1 MGARRGRVPMG
12 VALALLVFLAPCGG
26 CYNHTDVKAFLAN
39 PPRPVAIAEYR
50 VYPPDQLLI
59 SSDNMQEFKAEL
71 GKRGMLI
78 DVKPDGKINLPLLG
92 EVYVAG
98 KTLKEIEKEI
108 LKAASAYYSEATCD
122 LDILQYNSQKYYV
135 FGQVNNPGPKAWSGR
150 DSVIDALAISQP
162 TEMAWVERIVIVR
175 AETPNVGGYERKESK
190 QYVYTGVNPDRRG
203 HPRKRMVVNMM
214 AMIRSGDMSG
224 NILLHPGDV
233 VYVQPTPMARM
244 GIFFRQ
250 IGFPLREASTTVRS
264 WREIS
269 DPSYN
274 NGVWSNSGSESGR

>member
-1 MGARRGRVPMG
+1 MA
-12 VALALLVFLAPCGG
+12 ALALLFVLLCCGG
-26 CYNHTDVKAFLAN
+26 CYNHTDVNAFLAN

-59 SSDNMQEFKAEL
+59 SSDNMHEFKAEL
-71 GKRGMLI
+71 GKRGMII
-78 DVKPDGKINLPLLG
+78 DVKPDGKVNLPLLG

-108 LKAASAYYSEATCD
+108 LKAASVYYSEATCD

-135 FGQVNNPGPKAWSGR
+135 FGQVNSPGPKAWSGR
-150 DSVIDALAISQP
+150 DSVIDALSISQP
-162 TEMAWVERIVIVR
+162 TELAWVERIVIVR
-175 AETPNVGGYERKESK
+175 AETPRVGGHERKESK

-203 HPRKRMVVNMM
+203 YERKRMVVNMM

-224 NILLHPGDV
+224 NVLLHPGDI
-233 VYVQPTPMARM
+233 VYVQPTPLARL
-244 GIFFRQ
+244 GILFRQ

-264 WREIS
+264 WREIA
-269 DPSYN
+269 DKDYYD
-274 NGVWSNSGSESGR
+274 GVWNDSGSGSR